1 MEDSRVFQLREELTS
16 DKNSPCQATMQSV
29 SKCLLMERS
38 GKRQDIISAAIEVFA
53 RNGFRGTTTR
63 DLAAHAEVNEAIIF
77 RHFNSKQELYRA
89 ILEQKLTQG
98 QDARCEEV
106 QQLAQSGNDEE
117 FFENFGR
124 QFLERHEKDSTFMRL
139 LMFSALEGHELSEM
153 FLSSVAGRD
162 PLASYIQRRMDD
174 GAFRRMDPNLAARA
188 ILGMFVAYIQVQEIF
203 GQKKVKTFERN
214 EVVKTFVSIFLAG
227 MKS

>member
-1 MEDSRVFQLREELTS
+1 ME
-16 DKNSPCQATMQSV
+16 KG
-29 SKCLLMERS
+29 
-38 GKRQDIISAAIEVFA
+38 GKRQDIIKAAIEVFA

-77 RHFNSKQELYRA
+77 RHFNTKQELYRA
-89 ILEQKLTQG
+89 ILEQKLSQG

-106 QQLAQSGNDEE
+106 QQLVEAGDDEK

-124 QFLERHEKDSTFMRL
+124 QFLERHEEDSTFMRL

-153 FLSSVAGRD
+153 FLSSIAGRD
-162 PLASYIQRRMDD
+162 PLASYIQRRMDE
-174 GAFRRMDPNLAARA
+174 GVFRRMDPHLAARA
-188 ILGMFVAYIQVQEIF
+188 ILGMFVAYIQMQEIF
-203 GQKKVKTFERN
+203 GQNKVKTFERN

>member
-1 MEDSRVFQLREELTS
+1 ME
-16 DKNSPCQATMQSV
+16 K
-29 SKCLLMERS
+29 S
-38 GKRQDIISAAIEVFA
+38 GKRQDIIKAASEVFA

-77 RHFNSKQELYRA
+77 RHFNTKQELYRA

-106 QQLAQSGNDEE
+106 RQLAQSVNDEE

-124 QFLERHEKDSTFMRL
+124 QFLERHEADSTFMRL

-153 FLSSVAGRD
+153 FLSSIAGRD
-162 PLASYIQRRMDD
+162 PLSSYIQGRMDD
-174 GAFRRMDPNLAARA
+174 GAFRRMDPSLAARA
-188 ILGMFVAYIQVQEIF
+188 IVGMFVAYIQMQEIF
-203 GQKKVKTFERN
+203 GQKKVKAFERN
-214 EVVKTFVSIFLAG
+214 EVVRTFVSIFLAG

>member
-1 MEDSRVFQLREELTS
+1 ME
-16 DKNSPCQATMQSV
+16 KG
-29 SKCLLMERS
+29 
-38 GKRQDIISAAIEVFA
+38 GKRQDIIKAAIEVFA

-77 RHFNSKQELYRA
+77 RHFNTKQELYRA
-89 ILEQKLTQG
+89 ILEQKLAQG
-98 QDARCEEV
+98 QDARCLLEE
-106 QQLAQSGNDEE
+106 QLAEAPNDQK
-117 FFENFGR
+117 FFESFGQ
-124 QFLERHEKDSTFMRL
+124 QFLARHEEDSTFMRL

-153 FLSSVAGRD
+153 FLASIAGRD

-174 GAFRRMDPNLAARA
+174 GVFRPMDPNLAARA
-188 ILGMFVAYIQVQEIF
+188 ILGMFVAYIQMQEIF
-203 GQKKVKTFERN
+203 EQKKVKAFERN

>member
-1 MEDSRVFQLREELTS
+1 MIFFSIENSSCQPVFQG
-16 DKNSPCQATMQSV
+16 V
-29 SKCLLMERS
+29 SKYLLMERA
-38 GKRQDIISAAIEVFA
+38 GKRQEIIKAAIEVFA

-63 DLAAHAEVNEAIIF
+63 DLAAHADVNEAIIF
-77 RHFNSKQELYRA
+77 RYFNTKQELYRA
-89 ILEQKLTQG
+89 ILEQKLSQG
-98 QDARCEEV
+98 KDARFEEV
-106 QQLAQSGNDEE
+106 QRLAQVGNDQE
-117 FFENFGR
+117 FLENFGN
-124 QFLERHEKDSTFMRL
+124 QFLERHEEDSTFMRL

-153 FLSSVAGRD
+153 FLSSIAGRD

-188 ILGMFVAYIQVQEIF
+188 ILGMFVAYIQMQEIF
-203 GQKKVKTFERN
+203 GQNKLKTFERS

>member
-1 MEDSRVFQLREELTS
+1 ME
-16 DKNSPCQATMQSV
+16 KG
-29 SKCLLMERS
+29 
-38 GKRQDIISAAIEVFA
+38 GKRQDIIKAAIEVFA
-53 RNGFRGTTTR
+53 QNGFRGTTTR

-77 RHFNSKQELYRA
+77 RHFNTKQELYSA
-89 ILEQKLTQG
+89 ILEQKLSQG
-98 QDARCEEV
+98 KDAHWEQF
-106 QQLAQSGNDEE
+106 QQLAQAGNDEE

-124 QFLERHEKDSTFMRL
+124 HFLERHEEDSTFMRL

-153 FLSSVAGRD
+153 FLSSIAGRD

-188 ILGMFVAYIQVQEIF
+188 ILGMFVAYIQMQEIF
-203 GQKKVKTFERN
+203 GQKKLKTFDRE

-227 MKS
+227 MNS

>member
-1 MEDSRVFQLREELTS
+1 MEKT
-16 DKNSPCQATMQSV
+16 
-29 SKCLLMERS
+29 
-38 GKRQDIISAAIEVFA
+38 GKRQDIIKAAIEVFA

-77 RHFNSKQELYRA
+77 RHFNTKQELYRA

-98 QDARCEEV
+98 QDARCEEGQNHAPTV
-106 QQLAQSGNDEE
+106 TDEE
-117 FFENFGR
+117 FFENFGH
-124 QFLERHEKDSTFMRL
+124 QFLIRHEEDSTFMRL

-153 FLSSVAGRD
+153 FFSSVAGRD

-174 GAFRRMDPNLAARA
+174 GVFRRMDPKLAARA
-188 ILGMFVAYIQVQEIF
+188 ILGMFVAYIQMQEIF
-203 GQKKVKTFERN
+203 GQKKIKAFERN